1 MLVKF
6 FRHGTGSGAGP
17 LNYLLGSDRQRAD
30 AKVLYGDPMMTEQL
44 INATPF
50 KQKYKSGVLSFTERA
65 DSFTDKQKMDI
76 MQRFEKTLFAGLEP
90 DQYDILWIE
99 HRDKNTP
106 IETGEFGEVLRASGI
121 PGRLELNFVIP
132 CMELRSGK
140 SLQPFFAGADLV
152 RVNALKNIINHEY
165 KLTNPDDPLRKRE
178 VNPYVNNAPRPTPY
192 VVDCSR
198 YYENKEEKRRRQ
210 KDDETIENPSSH
222 QMLKEAID
230 RKMLRLLNRG
240 LIDGRHEVS
249 FKMKQW
255 GLTIERQTKS
265 SISVSHPNIKK
276 NIRLKGFIYEQD
288 FDGSKTEPKVKES
301 YQDSFD
307 DNSSNRYRKDL
318 KTWQTGMEKKVA
330 YHQELYGDI
339 KAPEPLDLG
348 IYALP
353 DDESKFDKKELKMPI
368 PKPKP
373 KPTYYPRP

>member
-6 FRHGTGSGAGP
+6 FRHGAGSGAGP

-65 DSFTDKQKMDI
+65 DSFTDQQKMDI
-76 MQRFEKTLFAGLEP
+76 MQRFERTLFAGLDP

-99 HRDKNTP
+99 HSDKAKVPKTDEYGAV
-106 IETGEFGEVLRASGI
+106 IEGSDTV
-121 PGRLELNFVIP
+121 GRLELNFVIP

-165 KLTNPDDPLRKRE
+165 QLTNPDDPIRKRE
-178 VNPYVNNAPRPTPY
+178 VNPYVNNAPRPTPFD
-192 VVDCSR
+192 VRRKSR
-198 YYENKEEKRRRQ
+198 TEKAKIDEDEEVIK
-210 KDDETIENPSSH
+210 NPPSH
-222 QMLKEAID
+222 ALLKEAID
-230 RKMLRLLNRG
+230 RQMLRLFEQSRLQHR
-240 LIDGRHEVS
+240 LDVS
-249 FKMKQW
+249 YVLKDW
-255 GLTIERQTKS
+255 GLTIERQTERS
-265 SISVSHPNIKK
+265 VSVSHPNIKK
-276 NIRLKGFIYEQD
+276 NIRLKGQIYELD
-288 FDGSKTEPKVKES
+288 FNSRTAHPYSKERD
-301 YQDSFD
+301 QNSFD
-307 DNSSNRYRKDL
+307 NDSRYQYRRDL

-330 YHQELYGDI
+330 YHQELYGDS

-348 IYALP
+348 IHATLS
-353 DDESKFDKKELKMPI
+353 DNESEFDKKELKMAI

-373 KPTYYPRP
+373 KRTYYPRP

>member
-65 DSFTDKQKMDI
+65 DSFTDQQKMVI
-76 MQRFEKTLFAGLEP
+76 MQRFERTLFAGLEP

-99 HRDKNTP
+99 HSDKAKVAKTDEYGAV
-106 IETGEFGEVLRASGI
+106 IEGSDTV
-121 PGRLELNFVIP
+121 GRLELNFVIP

-165 KLTNPDDPLRKRE
+165 KLTNPDDPIRKRE
-178 VNPYVNNAPRPTPY
+178 VNPYVNNAPRPTPFD
-192 VVDCSR
+192 VKRKSRTEKDEVD
-198 YYENKEEKRRRQ
+198 EDAEIIK
-210 KDDETIENPSSH
+210 NPPSH
-222 QMLKEAID
+222 ALLKEALDRQILRKCNKGYID
-230 RKMLRLLNRG
+230 RREGVIATLK
-240 LIDGRHEVS
+240 D
-249 FKMKQW
+249 W
-255 GLTIERQTKS
+255 GLTIERQTER

-276 NIRLKGFIYEQD
+276 NIRLKGNIYERD
-288 FDGSKTEPKVKES
+288 FDRMVARPHIKKSIQER
-301 YQDSFD
+301 FD
-307 DNSSNRYRKDL
+307 NNSSDQYRRDL
-318 KTWQTGMEKKVA
+318 RTWQTGMEKKVA

-339 KAPEPLDLG
+339 KAPEPLDFG
-348 IYALP
+348 IHALP
-353 DDESKFDKKELKMPI
+353 DNESEFDKKELKMAI

-373 KPTYYPRP
+373 KRTYYPRP

>member
-65 DSFTDKQKMDI
+65 DSVTDKQKMEI
-76 MQRFEKTLFAGLEP
+76 MQCFEKTLFAGLEP

-99 HRDKNTP
+99 HSDKAKVAKTDEYGAV
-106 IETGEFGEVLRASGI
+106 IEGSDTV
-121 PGRLELNFVIP
+121 GRLELNFVIP

-165 KLTNPDDPLRKRE
+165 KLTNPDDPIRKRE
-178 VNPYVNNAPRPTPY
+178 VNPYVNNAPRPTPFD
-192 VVDCSR
+192 VKRKSRTEKDEVD
-198 YYENKEEKRRRQ
+198 EDAEIIK
-210 KDDETIENPSSH
+210 NPPSH
-222 QMLKEAID
+222 ALLKEAID
-230 RKMLRLLNRG
+230 RQMLRKCNKG
-240 LIDGRHEVS
+240 YIDRREGVIATL
-249 FKMKQW
+249 KDW
-255 GLTIERQTKS
+255 GLTIERQTER

-276 NIRLKGFIYEQD
+276 NIRLKGNIYERD
-288 FDGSKTEPKVKES
+288 FDRMVARPHIKES
-301 YQDSFD
+301 IQERFD
-307 DNSSNRYRKDL
+307 NNSSDQYRRDL
-318 KTWQTGMEKKVA
+318 RTWQTGMEKKVA

-339 KAPEPLDLG
+339 KAPEPLELG
-348 IYALP
+348 IHATLS
-353 DDESKFDKKELKMPI
+353 DDESEFDKKELKMAI

-373 KPTYYPRP
+373 KRTYYPRP